1 MIVGLGNPGPR
12 YKDTRHNIGFR
23 IVDLW
28 SQDLKV
34 GLTSRARRGFESRY
48 VRTKYKDRDIILL
61 CPLTYMNRSGKSV
74 RGCADYYKL
83 ESRRILVI
91 HDDADLPVGRIKVVR
106 QGGAG
111 GHKGVLSV
119 IEHLGDRQFPRVRI
133 GAGRPRFDENM
144 EDFVLSPFY
153 SDEKDVVEK
162 VVRMAVKACEFFVLE
177 GIQAA
182 MTHINC
188 LNLAEKEE

>member
-12 YKDTRHNIGFR
+12 YKETRHNIGFR
-23 IVDLW
+23 TVDLW
-28 SQDLKV
+28 SRNLNIP
-34 GLTSRARRGFESRY
+34 LTHRARRGFQSRY
-48 VRTKYKDRDIILL
+48 GRTRFQDKDIILL

-74 RGCADYYKL
+74 RGCADYYDL
-83 ESRRILVI
+83 ETRRILVV
-91 HDDADLPVGRIKVVR
+91 HDDVDLPVGRIKVVR

-119 IEHLGDRQFPRVRI
+119 IEHLGDRQFPRVKI
-133 GAGRPRFDENM
+133 GAGRPRFDENT

-153 SDEKDVVEK
+153 SDEKDVVEE

-177 GIQAA
+177 GIQSA
-182 MTHINC
+182 MTRINC
-188 LNLAEKEE
+188 LNSGKKEE